1 MMPTSS
7 RHVIALSVKASDP
20 GSRYEW
26 ALDRGLALE
35 YTPDPERL
43 DRLSL
48 HTGVFHRRKIP
59 VRYHARYFGLE
70 FGDARPEK
78 AERAFAAHRRTLD
91 AVASAGGSV
100 LTVHAG
106 LTRGVGLDFS
116 TLEVNLKHLAAYG
129 QDRGVAVCLEN
140 LRSGPASDSDNVL
153 RWASFA
159 GAAITLDVGHV
170 VSSDAVKEG
179 AVDGAAV
186 ARKFAPLLRE
196 VHFYGEEEDDR
207 HWPLSEMGR
216 IAPLADVAVE
226 AGVRWWT
233 VELEEYSEALSTVA
247 VLTEYLEGRGEL
259 LWDFTASTV
268 GNIAGKGK
276 GKL

>member
-1 MMPTSS
+1 MPTSS
-7 RHVIALSVKASDP
+7 CHVIALSAKASDP

-35 YTPDPERL
+35 YAPDPERL

-48 HTGVFHRRKIP
+48 HTGEFHRRKIP

-78 AERAFAAHRRTLD
+78 AERALTAHLRTLD

-116 TLEVNLKHLAAYG
+116 TLEVNLKRLAEYG

-179 AVDGAAV
+179 AVDGAVV

-196 VHFYGEEEDDR
+196 VHFYGEEEQNR
-207 HWPLSEMGR
+207 HWPLSEMGSV
-216 IAPLADVAVE
+216 APLADVAVE

-233 VELEEYSEALSTVA
+233 VELEDYSEALSTVA